1 MTNPLAD
8 DLDHVL
14 DRTRGL
20 WEELRGGR
28 LFITGGT
35 GFFGC
40 WLLESF
46 AWANDALGLG
56 AEAVVLTRNAAA
68 FGRKAPHLAGRA
80 DLRLQSGDVRDF
92 AFPAGP
98 FTHVIH
104 AATDASVSLNTD
116 APLTM
121 FDTIVQGTR
130 RTLDFARQC
139 GLGVTPKVL
148 LTSSGA
154 VYGRQPPDLSH
165 TPEEYGG
172 APDALDPHSAYA
184 QGKRVAEYLAG
195 VYHRQHGLPVKI
207 ARGFAFVGPY
217 LPLDVHFAAGNFLH
231 DGLRGGPVRVGG
243 DGTPYRSYLYAADL
257 AVWLWT
263 LLFRAAPCRPY
274 NVGGEEAVSIA
285 ELAYCIAAHF
295 GVGVQ
300 IAKDA
305 TPGRPAER
313 YVPDA
318 RRAREELGLRTW
330 ISLPDAVARTARWH
344 QGGDATRNRRGVNP
358 RDGFAD
364 PNGEASWTTDKVRR
378 RTAPLARSTSA

>member
-14 DRTRGL
+14 THTQGL
-20 WEELRGGR
+20 WEELRDGR
-28 LFITGGT
+28 LFLTGGT

-40 WLLESF
+40 WLLETF
-46 AWANDALGLG
+46 AHANDRLGLG
-56 AEAVVLTRNAAA
+56 AEAVVLTRDPAA
-68 FGRKAPHLAGRA
+68 FGRKAPHLAGRV
-80 DLRLQSGDVRDF
+80 DIRLQPGDVRDF

-104 AATDASVSLNTD
+104 AATEASVPLNND

-121 FDTIVQGTR
+121 LDVILQGTR

-139 GLGVTPKVL
+139 GAPKVL

-154 VYGRQPPDLSH
+154 VYGRQPSDLTH
-165 TPEEYGG
+165 TPEEYAG
-172 APDALDPHSAYA
+172 APDPLDPRSAYGV
-184 QGKRVAEYLAG
+184 GKRVAEHLGA
-195 VYHRQHGLPVKI
+195 VYHRQYGLPVKI
-207 ARGFAFVGPY
+207 ARCFAFVGPY
-217 LPLDVHFAAGNFLH
+217 LPLDAHFAAGNFLR

-263 LLFRAAPCRPY
+263 LLFRGAPCRPY

-285 ELAYCIAAHF
+285 ELAHCVADHF

-300 IAKDA
+300 IARLP

-313 YVPDA
+313 YVPST
-318 RRAREELGLRTW
+318 RRAREELSW
-330 ISLPDAVARTARWH
+330 PARVDHAKGRRQPH
-344 QGGDATRNRRGVNP
+344 GALASNGGRP
-358 RDGFAD
+358 
-364 PNGEASWTTDKVRR
+364 EI
-378 RTAPLARSTSA
+378 